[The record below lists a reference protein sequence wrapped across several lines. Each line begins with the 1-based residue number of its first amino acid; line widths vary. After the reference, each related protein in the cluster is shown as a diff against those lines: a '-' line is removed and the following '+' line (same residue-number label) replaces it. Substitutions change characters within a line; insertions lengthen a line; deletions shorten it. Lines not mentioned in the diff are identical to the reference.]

1 MLRKSL
7 LKWSNRS
14 EIWQKPHC
22 CRDACQISDRWY
34 RRYFKASTFC
44 EIWGI
49 ASYRLQRIKAKGPR
63 YRITCIYSYSLYNQL
78 HDMRGRLGQYNGSG
92 ALCHHVSER
101 NHEEEHHLCA
111 PFLLGGIISNVT
123 TYFNYSQHLNVNND
137 IKLCFPTP
145 QNNAAYRW
153 FSARLQ

>member
-1 MLRKSL
+1 MPRKSV

-14 EIWQKPHC
+14 EIWQKLHC
-22 CRDACQISDRWY
+22 CQDACHRT
-34 RRYFKASTFC
+34 YFKTSRFC

-49 ASYRLQRIKAKGPR
+49 ASYRLQRIKVKGPR
-63 YRITCIYSYSLYNQL
+63 YRTTCIYSYSLYNQL
-78 HDMRGRLGQYNGSG
+78 QDIRRRLGQYNGCWCSG
-92 ALCHHVSER
+92 SLCHNVSER
-101 NHEEEHHLCA
+101 NHDEEHHLCA
-111 PFLLGGIISNVT
+111 PLLFGGIISNVI

-137 IKLCFPTP
+137 IKVCFPTP